1 MRKPVYTGQ
10 YSCPVEATADI
21 IGGKWKTV
29 ILYYLFQG
37 PKRFNELRRLLP
49 LVTQRM
55 LTRQLRE
62 LEQDGI
68 VHRKIYQ
75 EVPPRVEYS
84 LTSFGTSLGPII
96 VHMRDWG
103 EGYMDQIQARKRE
116 SATYVTESC
125 LSSSAHNAQ
134 VSQVARKPVE

>member
-10 YSCPVEATADI
+10 YSCPVEAAADI

-37 PKRFNELRRLLP
+37 PKRFNELKRLLP

-68 VHRKIYQ
+68 VHREIYQ

-84 LTSFGTSLGPII
+84 LTKFGASLGPII
-96 VHMRDWG
+96 VQMRDWG
-103 EGYMDQIQARKRE
+103 EEYMDQIQARKRE
-116 SATYVTESC
+116 ST
-125 LSSSAHNAQ
+125 
-134 VSQVARKPVE
+134 PM